1 MSAED
6 TKFEGVEDEISLLD
20 LLEVL
25 TENLRLLILGSL
37 AAGLVALGIAFLIT
51 PTFTARVTFL
61 PPQQQQSTAAS
72 MLQSLGALSG
82 LAGAAAGIKNP
93 SDQYLAFL
101 KSNSVAGAM
110 VDRFSLMERYKS
122 IHRED
127 AIKAL
132 TEEVTKAKSGK
143 DGIIVLEVDDKDP
156 AFAAQ
161 MANAYVEELSKLLDR
176 LAVTEAQQRRVFF
189 SKELEK
195 ARDKLAAAEKALR
208 ATGVS
213 EGELKTTPGAAV
225 GAVAAL
231 SAQVSAKEVQI
242 RSMRGS
248 MTESAP
254 EVKRA
259 VSELYALRSQ
269 LKKIEQSAPVDKG
282 DYVSKYR
289 EFKYQETL
297 FELMAKQFE
306 IAKLD
311 ESREGAVIQVVD
323 RAMPPERKSKPKRA
337 LIAVIATLA
346 TGFLLVLY
354 VFLRGALA
362 RAASDGESAEK
373 LSRIRAGIRRALGRS

>member
-72 MLQSLGALSG
+72 MLQSIGALSG

-122 IHRED
+122 IHREA

-254 EVKRA
+254 EVKQA

-346 TGFLLVLY
+346 AGFLLVLY

-373 LSRIRAGIRRALGRS
+373 LSRIRAGIHRALGRS

>member
-1 MSAED
+1 
-6 TKFEGVEDEISLLD
+6 
-20 LLEVL
+20 
-25 TENLRLLILGSL
+25 
-37 AAGLVALGIAFLIT
+37 
-51 PTFTARVTFL
+51 
-61 PPQQQQSTAAS
+61 
-72 MLQSLGALSG
+72 
-82 LAGAAAGIKNP
+82 
-93 SDQYLAFL
+93 
-101 KSNSVAGAM
+101 
-110 VDRFSLMERYKS
+110 MERYKS

-346 TGFLLVLY
+346 AGFLLVLY

-362 RAASDGESAEK
+362 RAVSDGESAEK